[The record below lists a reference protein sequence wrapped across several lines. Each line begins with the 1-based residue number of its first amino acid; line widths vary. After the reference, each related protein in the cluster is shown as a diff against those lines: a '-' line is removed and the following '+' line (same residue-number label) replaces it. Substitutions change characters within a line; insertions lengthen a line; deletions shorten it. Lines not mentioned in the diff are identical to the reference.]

1 MQVPLQM
8 SANKIAFSYIL
19 LLGFITFVAIVSRLS
34 STSGTIS
41 FEKSPLV
48 QKCYESLAANTSM
61 IREFLRFK
69 NDAGTEPL
77 NCSTGIPCVYEDE
90 VDLRLIV
97 ITYNRTDSVLKLL
110 DSLQNLEL
118 DGDKA
123 ILEIWVDRDVTEQIH
138 NETFEAVSKF
148 KWKKGQT
155 RVHVQTSH
163 AGILGQWI
171 DTWRPKN
178 APPYQKNLKAI
189 ESVPFKVNDFH
200 EIVLI
205 LEDDLNVSSQAYRW
219 LKAAHRKYVDHKDYA
234 GTSLWSDFVVAHNTN
249 QRLKGNFSIRHL
261 FSQSFECLMYRICT
275 QRVHGPC

>member
-1 MQVPLQM
+1 M
-8 SANKIAFSYIL
+8 SSKKLVFSFVL
-19 LLGFITFVAIVSRLS
+19 LLCIICFVEMMSHLS
-34 STSGTIS
+34 ATIRTNS
-41 FEKSPLV
+41 SEESPLV
-48 QKCYESLAANTSM
+48 LKYYESLAAKTSKILESLGFM
-61 IREFLRFK
+61 NNADGK
-69 NDAGTEPL
+69 PL
-77 NCSTGIPCVYEDE
+77 NCTTGIPCVYEDE

-97 ITYNRTDSVLKLL
+97 ITHNRMISVMKLL

-123 ILEIWVDRDVTEQIH
+123 ILEIWVDRNGKKEIH
-138 NETFEAVSKF
+138 NDTFEAVSMF
-148 KWKKGQT
+148 RWKKGQT

-178 APPYQKNLKAI
+178 APLYQKNLKAI

-249 QRLKGNFSIRHL
+249 QRLKGNLSI
-261 FSQSFECLMYRICT
+261 
-275 QRVHGPC
+275 